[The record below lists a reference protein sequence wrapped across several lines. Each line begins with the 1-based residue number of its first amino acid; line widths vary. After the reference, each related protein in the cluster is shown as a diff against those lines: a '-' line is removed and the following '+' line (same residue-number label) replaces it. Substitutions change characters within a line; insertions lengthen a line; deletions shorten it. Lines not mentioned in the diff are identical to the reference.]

1 MKKIIS
7 VVLAVALFATSCFLG
22 QTEALTAMAK
32 EGTDVSD
39 NGTDSAFQDNS
50 ATGDLGGF
58 VNVSVDPAGKTANI
72 TWYGEVEQIRVSFY
86 EDADEKELE
95 DLQLLYEKVEAV
107 VPTTELAVETIIH
120 LEEAM
125 PEYFVLK
132 VSLEDSL
139 GQSVTEPY
147 ISNAYTQMIREVSEK
162 TADDYRGEGDRLVE
176 LTETSGAAEGSYLV
190 LADDVLRIEEGARPA
205 DGIENTGGL
214 MIDMM
219 PANDGTLYCN
229 LGNVGSEMAGQ
240 LEQIDQDSPVFII
253 DETVEGDE
261 VHTAYYM
268 FTAES
273 ASVDENG
280 GSAVL
285 KGTVDEGVYENGLTD
300 TQTLST
306 FLSAANI
313 TTVTK
318 SYDLQKTFPISVW
331 GSLDL
336 DLHGKLSLSFVVNS
350 SWTKTTASVTVINEM
365 HCPDTEVDL
374 DLPTVTYD
382 ITLISIPLVVTGLIN
397 FEFDLNFRISGTV
410 GGGVRFDFDMTT
422 GIEIGVSVGW
432 TDCNLYV
439 NNKSSGPTTKFQGF
453 TLQGSVFLGPTAGF
467 SLNLMKLISLSADL
481 ETGYEIS
488 GKLTSGH
495 YFSGEKRYHACKD
508 FQCVDGDVGYKS
520 LGYSVSLNA
529 AIFSRGISGDLGPT
543 VQITPFYYSGTYND
557 SAATNCPHYGYR
569 LYVHVK
575 DKNMNPVVGAE
586 VSYDVDE
593 SEDKRD
599 PQFESVRSGKTDAN
613 GTATIY
619 LPEGKHVVSVSAKD
633 DTGHIYKVKADFEEK
648 GYNPETDE
656 LYTPD
661 LNITLDTTRYKIS
674 FIDLN
679 QEGKATDMP
688 DAIYTYPDQTTTN
701 IPDQKPKKDGLIF
714 LGWSKNQSALT
725 VDYKPGDNITAAE
738 DEQLYAV
745 WAYETYTVQFDSN
758 KPGNASTEMAGTMDK
773 MSPPYKDPFNL
784 AENMYTLPG
793 WSFTG
798 WNTKPDGTGNSYT
811 DQSLI
816 QEPLENGQKKTVTL
830 YAQWQPKKYTV
841 TFTDENQE
849 SYTQEMTFDQAAKLD
864 ACKFTKANSIFT
876 HWDAFAF
883 GSSYSNEETV
893 VNLCTLDDDGTPT
906 GKELRANWIEN
917 NSTTIIIRNDGEMVN
932 TNTPETDIILKK
944 SQGSE
949 EYEGVFEKVND
960 GIYKIDSSSGT
971 IVPNGIYEVIFTGS
985 LAGYDAS
992 DRTIEVS
999 PTPGAYNFD
1008 FYTVE
1013 ILADAPHATSWI
1025 ESSEEKKRKKEKVL
1039 VGTQLQIGTEV
1050 DEGYSFESYTATG
1063 STPGFENDDATK
1075 AKQTIIVTGQVL
1087 ITGHPVA
1094 NRYQVIFNPN
1104 FEGGGEPVLQDMVY
1118 DEPQNLFANSFVRYG
1133 YNFARWTETAE
1144 WVGKEYED
1152 GEEVE
1157 NLTAQNN
1164 GKFSLNAQWNP
1175 VRTYINFHENGGNGS
1190 MLSQE
1195 TFYETITTLSLC
1207 KFTREHWL
1215 FTGWNTKTDG
1225 TGISYPDKS
1234 KFVSYN
1240 GVEDST
1246 LDLYA
1251 QWRLVDYTID
1261 YDLAG
1266 GTLTEPNPSTYTFE
1280 TEDFTLQNPVREGY
1294 IFLGWTGSNGN
1305 EPEKKVTIQK
1315 GSSGDRTYRANWKPE
1330 MKTIT
1335 FDPAGGTWSDGKT
1348 GSISINAEYDSE
1360 ITLPDMPV
1368 REHYTFA
1375 WWQNSNEREY
1385 NPGHI
1390 YKVTKDEMFQ
1400 AAWNPVRYGIS
1411 YDLAGGR
1418 VEGTNPIAYTAE
1430 TEDFTLINP
1439 VREGYIFLGW
1449 TGSNGEKPETEVTI
1463 KKGSGGNRSYTAN
1476 WKLQESGGNNE
1487 TSGSTGVST
1496 GDLAQPLL
1504 WIALL
1509 LGALLLIRRRVR
1521 R

>member
-39 NGTDSAFQDNS
+39 NGTDSASQDNS

-125 PEYFVLK
+125 PKYFVLK
-132 VSLEDSL
+132 VSLEDSS

-214 MIDMM
+214 IIDMM

-313 TTVTK
+313 ETVTK
-318 SYDLQKTFPISVW
+318 SYDLQKTFPISAW

-410 GGGVRFDFDMTT
+410 TGGVRFDFDMTT
-422 GIEIGVSVGW
+422 GIEIGASVGW
-432 TDCNLYV
+432 TGCNLYV

-508 FQCVDGDVGYKS
+508 FQCVDGDVSYKS

-529 AIFSRGISGDLGPT
+529 AVFSRGISGDLGPT

-633 DTGHIYKVKADFEEK
+633 DTGHTYEVKVDFEEK

-701 IPDQKPKKDGLIF
+701 IPGQTPKKDGLIF

-745 WAYETYTVQFDSN
+745 WAYETYTVRFDSN
-758 KPGNASTEMAGTMDK
+758 KPGNASNKITGTMADLGAEYRK
-773 MSPPYKDPFNL
+773 MFTL
-784 AENMYTLPG
+784 TENAYHLDG

-798 WNTKPDGTGNSYT
+798 WNTEPDGSGIGYS
-811 DQSLI
+811 DKEFI
-816 QEPLENGQKKTVTL
+816 QEPLESGQKKTVTL

-917 NSTTIIIRNDGEMVN
+917 NSTTIIIRNDGKMVD
-932 TNTPETDIILKK
+932 TTDPGKDIILKDRNGTTK
-944 SQGSE
+944 FQGIFTRVE
-949 EYEGVFEKVND
+949 N

-971 IVPNGIYEVIFTGS
+971 TVPNGIYEVIFTGS

-999 PTPGAYNFD
+999 STPGAYNFD

-1013 ILADAPHATSWI
+1013 ISADAPHATSWI
-1025 ESSEEKKRKKEKVL
+1025 GEKGTTKKEKVL

-1050 DEGYSFESYTATG
+1050 DEDYSFESYTATG
-1063 STPGFENDDATK
+1063 SAPGFEENDATRPN
-1075 AKQTIIVTGQVL
+1075 QTITITGQVL

-1104 FEGGGEPVLQDMVY
+1104 FDGGGELVIQDMVY

-1144 WVGKEYED
+1144 WGGKEYED
-1152 GEEVE
+1152 GEEVG
-1157 NLTAQNN
+1157 NLTAENN
-1164 GKFSLNAQWNP
+1164 GKVFLNAQWNP
-1175 VRTYINFHENGGNGS
+1175 VNTYINFHENGGNGS

-1195 TFYETITTLSLC
+1195 TSYETITTLSPC

-1215 FTGWNTKTDG
+1215 FTGWNTKKDG

-1234 KFVSYN
+1234 EFVSYN
-1240 GVEDST
+1240 GEEGSELV
-1246 LDLYA
+1246 LYA

-1266 GTLTEPNPSTYTFE
+1266 GTLTEPNPSTYTYE

-1348 GSISINAEYDSE
+1348 GSISIDAEYDSE

-1390 YKVTKDEMFQ
+1390 YKVTKDETFQ
-1400 AAWNPVRYGIS
+1400 AIWNPVRYGIS

>member
-39 NGTDSAFQDNS
+39 NGTDSASQDNS

-132 VSLEDSL
+132 VSLEDSS

-313 TTVTK
+313 ETVTK

-336 DLHGKLSLSFVVNS
+336 DLHGKLRLSFVVNS
-350 SWTKTTASVTVINEM
+350 SWTKTTANVTVINEM

-410 GGGVRFDFDMTT
+410 SGGVRFDFDMTT
-422 GIEIGVSVGW
+422 GIEIGASVGW
-432 TDCNLYV
+432 TGCNLYV

-467 SLNLMKLISLSADL
+467 SVNLMKLISLSADL

-508 FQCVDGDVGYKS
+508 FQCVDGDVSYKS

-701 IPDQKPKKDGLIF
+701 IPDQTPKKDGLIF

-745 WAYETYTVQFDSN
+745 WAYETYTVRFDSN
-758 KPGNASTEMAGTMDK
+758 KPGNASNKITGTMADLGAEYRK
-773 MSPPYKDPFNL
+773 MFTL
-784 AENMYTLPG
+784 TENAYHLDG

-816 QEPLENGQKKTVTL
+816 QDPLENGQKKTVTL

-864 ACKFTKANSIFT
+864 ACMFTKANSIFT
-876 HWDAFAF
+876 HWDALAL

-893 VNLCTLDDDGTPT
+893 VNLCTLDDDGTPI

-917 NSTTIIIRNDGEMVN
+917 NSTTIIIRNDGEMVDTADPGN
-932 TNTPETDIILKK
+932 DIILKTYPV
-944 SQGSE
+944 SE
-949 EYEGVFEKVND
+949 TSVEYKNIFEKKD
-960 GIYKIDSSSGT
+960 SGIYQLQQNAEISKGVYVVEFSG
-971 IVPNGIYEVIFTGS
+971 NLE
-985 LAGYDAS
+985 GYDAS

-1008 FYTVE
+1008 FYTVK
-1013 ILADAPHATSWI
+1013 ISADAPHATSWI
-1025 ESSEEKKRKKEKVL
+1025 GEKERREKEKVL
-1039 VGTQLQIGTEV
+1039 VGTRLQIGTEV

-1063 STPGFENDDATK
+1063 STPGFENDDATNPN
-1075 AKQTIIVTGQVL
+1075 QTITVTGQVL

-1104 FEGGGEPVLQDMVY
+1104 FDGGGELVIQDMVY

-1133 YNFARWTETAE
+1133 YEFAGWTETAE
-1144 WVGKEYED
+1144 WVGKEYKD
-1152 GEEVE
+1152 GEEVG
-1157 NLTAQNN
+1157 NLTAENN

-1175 VRTYINFHENGGNGS
+1175 VKTYINFHANGGTGTMS
-1190 MLSQE
+1190 DQK
-1195 TFYETITTLSLC
+1195 TFYESGTTLSPC

-1215 FTGWNTKTDG
+1215 FTGWNTKKDG

-1246 LDLYA
+1246 LVLYA

-1261 YDLAG
+1261 YDLAE
-1266 GTLTEPNPSTYTFE
+1266 GTLTEPNPSTYTYE

-1305 EPEKKVTIQK
+1305 EPEKEVTIQK

-1360 ITLPDMPV
+1360 ITLPDMPA

-1449 TGSNGEKPETEVTI
+1449 TGSNGEKPEIEVTI

>member
-39 NGTDSAFQDNS
+39 NGTDSASQDNS

-132 VSLEDSL
+132 VSLEDSS
-139 GQSVTEPY
+139 GKSVTEPY

-190 LADDVLRIEEGARPA
+190 LADDVLRIEEGARSA

-410 GGGVRFDFDMTT
+410 TGGVRFDFDMTT
-422 GIEIGVSVGW
+422 GIEIGASVGW
-432 TDCNLYV
+432 TGCNLYV

-508 FQCVDGDVGYKS
+508 FQCVDGDVSYKS

-529 AIFSRGISGDLGPT
+529 AVFSRGISGDLGPT

-688 DAIYTYPDQTTTN
+688 DVIYTYPDQTTTN
-701 IPDQKPKKDGLIF
+701 IPDQTPKKDGLIF

-745 WAYETYTVQFDSN
+745 WAYETYTVRFDSN
-758 KPGNASTEMAGTMDK
+758 KPGNASNKITGTMADLGAEYRK
-773 MSPPYKDPFNL
+773 MFTL
-784 AENMYTLPG
+784 TENAYHLDG

-798 WNTKPDGTGNSYT
+798 WNTEPDGSGIGYS
-811 DQSLI
+811 DKEFI
-816 QEPLENGQKKTVTL
+816 QEPLESGQKKTITL

-876 HWDAFAF
+876 HWDTSAF

-893 VNLCTLDDDGTPT
+893 VNLCTLDGDGTPI

-917 NSTTIIIRNDGEMVN
+917 NSTTIIIRNNGEMVDTADPGN
-932 TNTPETDIILKK
+932 NIILKDLN
-944 SQGSE
+944 GTTE
-949 EYEGVFEKVND
+949 FLGIFTKVEN
-960 GIYKIDSSSGT
+960 GIYKINSISGT
-971 IVPNGIYEVIFTGS
+971 TVPEGTYKVIFTGD
-985 LAGYDAS
+985 LEGYDAS

-1013 ILADAPHATSWI
+1013 ISADAPHATSWI
-1025 ESSEEKKRKKEKVL
+1025 GKEGTREKEKVL
-1039 VGTQLQIGTEV
+1039 VGTQLQIGTKV
-1050 DEGYSFESYTATG
+1050 DKGYSFESYTATG

-1104 FEGGGEPVLQDMVY
+1104 FPGGGEPVIQDMVY

-1133 YNFARWTETAE
+1133 YNFAGWTETAE
-1144 WVGKEYED
+1144 WVGQEYED
-1152 GEEVE
+1152 GERVG
-1157 NLTAQNN
+1157 NLTAENN
-1164 GKFSLNAQWNP
+1164 GEFSLNAQWNP
-1175 VRTYINFHENGGNGS
+1175 VKTYINFHENGGNGS

-1195 TFYETITTLSLC
+1195 TSYETITTLSSC

-1215 FTGWNTKTDG
+1215 FTGWNTKPDG
-1225 TGISYPDKS
+1225 TGISYPDES
-1234 KFVSYN
+1234 EFVSYN
-1240 GVEDST
+1240 GEEGSE

-1261 YDLAG
+1261 YDLTG
-1266 GTLTEPNPSTYTFE
+1266 GTLTEPNPSTYTYE

-1305 EPEKKVTIQK
+1305 EPEKEVTIQK
-1315 GSSGDRTYRANWKPE
+1315 GSSGDRTYRANWQPE

-1360 ITLPDMPV
+1360 IPLPDMPV
-1368 REHYTFA
+1368 REHYIFA

-1390 YKVTKDEMFQ
+1390 YKVTKDETFQ

>member
-39 NGTDSAFQDNS
+39 NGTDSASQDNS

-132 VSLEDSL
+132 VSLEDSS

-410 GGGVRFDFDMTT
+410 TGGVRFDFDMTT
-422 GIEIGVSVGW
+422 GIEIGASVGW
-432 TDCNLYV
+432 TGCNLYV

-508 FQCVDGDVGYKS
+508 FQCVDGDVSYKS

-529 AIFSRGISGDLGPT
+529 AVFSRGISGDLGPT

-633 DTGHIYKVKADFEEK
+633 DTGHTYEVKVDFEEK

-701 IPDQKPKKDGLIF
+701 IPGQTPKKDGLIF

-725 VDYKPGDNITAAE
+725 VDYKPGDKITAAE
-738 DEQLYAV
+738 DEQLYAI

-758 KPGNASTEMAGTMDK
+758 KPGNASNKITGTMADLGAEYRK
-773 MSPPYKDPFNL
+773 MFTL
-784 AENMYTLPG
+784 TENAYHLDG

-798 WNTKPDGTGNSYT
+798 WNTEPDGSGIGYS
-811 DQSLI
+811 DKEFI
-816 QEPLENGQKKTVTL
+816 QEPLESGQKKTITL

-876 HWDAFAF
+876 HWDTSAF

-893 VNLCTLDDDGTPT
+893 VNLCTLDDNGTPI
-906 GKELRANWIEN
+906 GKVLVANWIEN
-917 NSTTIIIRNDGEMVN
+917 NSTTIIIRNNGEMVD
-932 TNTPETDIILKK
+932 TTDPGKDIILKDLN
-944 SQGSE
+944 GTTE
-949 EYEGVFEKVND
+949 FLGIFTKVE
-960 GIYKIDSSSGT
+960 
-971 IVPNGIYEVIFTGS
+971 NGIYTINSISGTTVPEGTYKVIFTGD
-985 LAGYDAS
+985 LEGYDAS

-999 PTPGAYNFD
+999 STPGAYNFD

-1013 ILADAPHATSWI
+1013 ISADAPHATSWI
-1025 ESSEEKKRKKEKVL
+1025 GEKETTIKEKVL

-1050 DEGYSFESYTATG
+1050 EKGYSFESYTATG

-1094 NRYQVIFNPN
+1094 NRYQVIFKPN
-1104 FEGGGEPVLQDMVY
+1104 FDGGGEPVIQDMVY

-1133 YNFARWTETAE
+1133 YEFAGWTTTQE
-1144 WVGKEYED
+1144 WKEQVEYEN
-1152 GEEVE
+1152 GERVE
-1157 NLTAQNN
+1157 SLTSVNN
-1164 GKFSLNAQWNP
+1164 GVVQLYAQWTP
-1175 VRTYINFHENGGNGS
+1175 VPIWIKFHANGGTGT
-1190 MLSQE
+1190 MLDQE
-1195 TFYETITTLSLC
+1195 TFYESGALLSPC
-1207 KFTREHWL
+1207 EFTREHWL
-1215 FTGWNTKTDG
+1215 FTGWNTKKDG

-1240 GVEDST
+1240 GVEDSK
-1246 LDLYA
+1246 LVLYA

-1261 YDLAG
+1261 YDLTG
-1266 GTLTEPNPSTYTFE
+1266 GTLTEPNPSTYTYE

-1315 GSSGDRTYRANWKPE
+1315 GSSGDRTYRA
-1330 MKTIT
+1330 
-1335 FDPAGGTWSDGKT
+1335 
-1348 GSISINAEYDSE
+1348 
-1360 ITLPDMPV
+1360 
-1368 REHYTFA
+1368 
-1375 WWQNSNEREY
+1375 
-1385 NPGHI
+1385 
-1390 YKVTKDEMFQ
+1390 
-1400 AAWNPVRYGIS
+1400 
-1411 YDLAGGR
+1411 
-1418 VEGTNPIAYTAE
+1418 
-1430 TEDFTLINP
+1430 
-1439 VREGYIFLGW
+1439 
-1449 TGSNGEKPETEVTI
+1449 
-1463 KKGSGGNRSYTAN
+1463 
-1476 WKLQESGGNNE
+1476 KLE
-1487 TSGSTGVST
+1487 T
-1496 GDLAQPLL
+1496 GDEDDY
-1504 WIALL
+1504 I
-1509 LGALLLIRRRVR
+1509 
-1521 R
+1521 

>member
-39 NGTDSAFQDNS
+39 NGTDSASQDNS

-410 GGGVRFDFDMTT
+410 TGGVRFDFDMTT
-422 GIEIGVSVGW
+422 GIEIGASVGW
-432 TDCNLYV
+432 TGCNLYV

-508 FQCVDGDVGYKS
+508 FQCVDGDVSYKS

-529 AIFSRGISGDLGPT
+529 AVFSRGISGDLGPT

-633 DTGHIYKVKADFEEK
+633 DTGHTYEVKVDFEEK

-688 DAIYTYPDQTTTN
+688 DVIYTYPDQTTTN
-701 IPDQKPKKDGLIF
+701 IPDQTPKKDGLIF

-745 WAYETYTVQFDSN
+745 WAYETYTVRFDSN
-758 KPGNASTEMAGTMDK
+758 KPGNASNKITGTMADLGAEYRK
-773 MSPPYKDPFNL
+773 MFTL
-784 AENMYTLPG
+784 TENAYHLDG

-798 WNTKPDGTGNSYT
+798 WNTEPDGSGIGYS
-811 DQSLI
+811 DKEFI
-816 QEPLENGQKKTVTL
+816 QEPLESGQKKTITL
-830 YAQWQPKKYTV
+830 YAQWEPKKYTV
-841 TFTDENQE
+841 TFTDENQQK
-849 SYTQEMTFDQAAKLD
+849 YTQEMTFDQAAKLE
-864 ACKFTKANSIFT
+864 ACRFAKENSIFT
-876 HWDAFAF
+876 HWDTLAL
-883 GSSYSNEETV
+883 GSNYSNEEMV
-893 VNLCTLDDDGTPT
+893 VNLCTLDGDGTPI

-917 NSTTIIIRNDGEMVN
+917 NSTTIIIKNDGKMVN
-932 TNTPETDIILKK
+932 TNTPGTDIILKK
-944 SQGSE
+944 FQGSE
-949 EYEGVFEKVND
+949 EYNGVFEKVKD
-960 GIYKIDSSSGT
+960 GIYKINSSSGT
-971 IVPNGIYEVIFTGS
+971 TVPEDTYEVIFTGG

-1013 ILADAPHATSWI
+1013 ISADAPHATSWI
-1025 ESSEEKKRKKEKVL
+1025 GEKETTKKEKVL

-1050 DEGYSFESYTATG
+1050 EKGYSFESYTAVG
-1063 STPGFENDDATK
+1063 STPGFDEDDATNPN
-1075 AKQTIIVTGQVL
+1075 QTITVTGQVL

-1104 FEGGGEPVLQDMVY
+1104 FPGGGEPVIQDMVY

-1133 YNFARWTETAE
+1133 YNFAGWTETAE
-1144 WVGKEYED
+1144 WVGQEYED
-1152 GEEVE
+1152 GERVG
-1157 NLTAQNN
+1157 NLTAENN
-1164 GKFSLNAQWNP
+1164 GEFSLNAQWNP
-1175 VRTYINFHENGGNGS
+1175 VKTYINFHENGGNGS
-1190 MLSQE
+1190 MLSQK
-1195 TFYETITTLSLC
+1195 TFYETITTLSSC
-1207 KFTREHWL
+1207 EFTREHWL
-1215 FTGWNTKTDG
+1215 FTGWNTKEDG

-1234 KFVSYN
+1234 EFVSYN
-1240 GVEDST
+1240 GEEGSE

-1390 YKVTKDEMFQ
+1390 YKVTKDETFQ

>member
-39 NGTDSAFQDNS
+39 NGTDSASQDNS
-50 ATGDLGGF
+50 ATGALGGF

-132 VSLEDSL
+132 VSLEDSS

-313 TTVTK
+313 ETVTK

-336 DLHGKLSLSFVVNS
+336 DLHGKLRLSFVVNS
-350 SWTKTTASVTVINEM
+350 SWTKTTANVTVINEM

-410 GGGVRFDFDMTT
+410 SGGVRFDFDMTT
-422 GIEIGVSVGW
+422 GIEIGASVGW
-432 TDCNLYV
+432 TGCNLYV

-508 FQCVDGDVGYKS
+508 FQCVDGDVSYKS

-701 IPDQKPKKDGLIF
+701 IPDQTPKKDGLIF

-745 WAYETYTVQFDSN
+745 WAYETYTVRFDSN
-758 KPGNASTEMAGTMDK
+758 KPGNASNKITGTMADLGAEYRK
-773 MSPPYKDPFNL
+773 MFTL
-784 AENMYTLPG
+784 TENAYHLDG

-816 QEPLENGQKKTVTL
+816 QDPLENGQKKTVTL

-864 ACKFTKANSIFT
+864 ACMFTKANSIFT
-876 HWDAFAF
+876 HWDALAL

-893 VNLCTLDDDGTPT
+893 VNLCTLDDDGTPI

-917 NSTTIIIRNDGEMVN
+917 NSTTIIIRNDGKMVD
-932 TNTPETDIILKK
+932 TTDPGKDIILKDRNGTTK
-944 SQGSE
+944 FQGIFTRVE
-949 EYEGVFEKVND
+949 N

-971 IVPNGIYEVIFTGS
+971 TVPNGIYEVIFTGG

-992 DRTIEVS
+992 DRKIEVS
-999 PTPGAYNFD
+999 STPGAYNFD

-1013 ILADAPHATSWI
+1013 ISADAPHATSWI
-1025 ESSEEKKRKKEKVL
+1025 GEKETTIKEKVL

-1050 DEGYSFESYTATG
+1050 EKGYSFESYTAVG
-1063 STPGFENDDATK
+1063 STPGFDEDDATNPN
-1075 AKQTIIVTGQVL
+1075 QTITVTGQVL

-1104 FEGGGEPVLQDMVY
+1104 FPGGGEPVIQDMVY

-1133 YNFARWTETAE
+1133 YNFAGWTETAE
-1144 WVGKEYED
+1144 WVGQEYKD
-1152 GEEVE
+1152 GEQVG
-1157 NLTAQNN
+1157 NLTAENN

-1175 VRTYINFHENGGNGS
+1175 VKTYINFHENGGNGS

-1195 TFYETITTLSLC
+1195 TFYETITTLSPC
-1207 KFTREHWL
+1207 EFTREHWL
-1215 FTGWNTKTDG
+1215 FTGWNTKEDG
-1225 TGISYPDKS
+1225 TGISYPDES
-1234 KFVSYN
+1234 EFVSYN
-1240 GVEDST
+1240 GEEGSE

>member
-39 NGTDSAFQDNS
+39 NGTDSASQDNS
-50 ATGDLGGF
+50 ATGALGGF

-132 VSLEDSL
+132 VSLEDSS

-219 PANDGTLYCN
+219 PANDGTLSCN

-410 GGGVRFDFDMTT
+410 SGGVRFDFDMTT

-508 FQCVDGDVGYKS
+508 FQCVDGDVSYKS

-688 DAIYTYPDQTTTN
+688 DVIYTYPDQTTTN
-701 IPDQKPKKDGLIF
+701 IPDQTPKKDGLIF

-745 WAYETYTVQFDSN
+745 WAYETYTVRFDSN
-758 KPGNASTEMAGTMDK
+758 KPGNASNKITGTMADLGAEYRK
-773 MSPPYKDPFNL
+773 MFTL
-784 AENMYTLPG
+784 TENAYHLDG

-798 WNTKPDGTGNSYT
+798 WNTEPDGSGIGYS
-811 DQSLI
+811 DKEFI
-816 QEPLENGQKKTVTL
+816 QEPLESGQKKTITL

-841 TFTDENQE
+841 TFTDENQQK
-849 SYTQEMTFDQAAKLD
+849 YTQEMTFDQAAKLE

-876 HWDAFAF
+876 HWDTSAF

-893 VNLCTLDDDGTPT
+893 VNLCTLEDNGTPI
-906 GKELRANWIEN
+906 GKVLVANWIEN
-917 NSTTIIIRNDGEMVN
+917 NSTTIIIRNNGEMVD
-932 TNTPETDIILKK
+932 TADPGKDIILKDRNGTTK
-944 SQGSE
+944 FQGIFTRVE
-949 EYEGVFEKVND
+949 N

-971 IVPNGIYEVIFTGS
+971 TVPEGTYEVIFTGS

-992 DRTIEVS
+992 DRKIEVS
-999 PTPGAYNFD
+999 STPGAYNFD

-1013 ILADAPHATSWI
+1013 ISADDHATSWI
-1025 ESSEEKKRKKEKVL
+1025 GEESTTKKEKVM

-1050 DEGYSFESYTATG
+1050 EKGYSFESYTATG
-1063 STPGFENDDATK
+1063 STPGFEKDDATNPN
-1075 AKQTIIVTGQVL
+1075 QIITVTGQVL

-1104 FEGGGEPVLQDMVY
+1104 FDGGGEPVIQDMVY

-1133 YNFARWTETAE
+1133 YEFAGWTTTQE
-1144 WVGKEYED
+1144 WKEQVEYENGERVESLTSD
-1152 GEEVE
+1152 GVVQ
-1157 NLTAQNN
+1157 LY
-1164 GKFSLNAQWNP
+1164 AQWTP
-1175 VRTYINFHENGGNGS
+1175 VPIWIKFHANGGTGT
-1190 MLSQE
+1190 MLDQE
-1195 TFYETITTLSLC
+1195 TFYESGALLSPC

-1234 KFVSYN
+1234 EFVSYN
-1240 GVEDST
+1240 GEEGSK

-1348 GSISINAEYDSE
+1348 GSISIDAEYDSE

-1368 REHYTFA
+1368 REHYIFA

-1390 YKVTKDEMFQ
+1390 YKVTKDETFQ

-1476 WKLQESGGNNE
+1476 WKLQESSGNNE

>member
-39 NGTDSAFQDNS
+39 NGTDSASQDNS

-86 EDADEKELE
+86 EDADEKDLE
-95 DLQLLYEKVEAV
+95 DLELRYEKVEEV
-107 VPTTELAVETIIH
+107 SPSEESVTTTIIQFD
-120 LEEAM
+120 ASM
-125 PEYFVLK
+125 PEYFVLE
-132 VSLEDSL
+132 VSLEDGS
-139 GQSVTEPY
+139 GQPVTDPY
-147 ISNAYTQMIREVSEK
+147 MSNAYTQMIREVSGK
-162 TADDYRGEGDRLVE
+162 TADDYRDKGDRLVE
-176 LTETSGAAEGSYLV
+176 LAESSGADEGSYLV
-190 LADDVLRIEEGARPA
+190 LADDVLRIEEGAA
-205 DGIENTGGL
+205 ENAKSDGGL
-214 MIDMM
+214 QIEMT

-313 TTVTK
+313 ETVTK

-382 ITLISIPLVVTGLIN
+382 ITLISIPLVVTGLVN

-410 GGGVRFDFDMTT
+410 SGGVRFDFDMTT
-422 GIEIGVSVGW
+422 GIEIGASVGW
-432 TDCNLYV
+432 TGCNLYV

-508 FQCVDGDVGYKS
+508 FQCVDGDVSYKS

-619 LPEGKHVVSVSAKD
+619 LPEGKHMVSVSAKD
-633 DTGHIYKVKADFEEK
+633 DTGHTYEVKVDFEEK

-679 QEGKATDMP
+679 QEGKATGMP

-701 IPDQKPKKDGLIF
+701 IPDQTPKKDGLIF
-714 LGWSKNQSALT
+714 LGWSKDQSALT
-725 VDYKPGDNITAAE
+725 EDYKPGDNITAAE

-773 MSPPYKDPFNL
+773 MSPTYKDPFHL

-798 WNTKPDGTGNSYT
+798 WNTKPDGTGNPYT
-811 DQSLI
+811 DQALI
-816 QEPLENGQKKTVTL
+816 QEPLENGQKKTITL

-876 HWDAFAF
+876 HWDTSAF

-893 VNLCTLDDDGTPT
+893 VNLCTLEDNGTPI
-906 GKELRANWIEN
+906 GKVLVANWIEN
-917 NSTTIIIRNDGEMVN
+917 NSTTIIIRNDGKMVDTADPGN
-932 TNTPETDIILKK
+932 DIILKTYPV
-944 SQGSE
+944 SE
-949 EYEGVFEKVND
+949 TSVEYKNIFEKKD
-960 GIYKIDSSSGT
+960 SGIYQLQQNAEISKGVYVVEFSG
-971 IVPNGIYEVIFTGS
+971 G

-999 PTPGAYNFD
+999 STPGAYNFD

-1013 ILADAPHATSWI
+1013 ISADAPHATSWI
-1025 ESSEEKKRKKEKVL
+1025 GEKETTKKEKVL

-1050 DEGYSFESYTATG
+1050 EKGYSFESYTAVG
-1063 STPGFENDDATK
+1063 STPGFENDDATNPN
-1075 AKQTIIVTGQVL
+1075 QTITVTGQVL

-1094 NRYQVIFNPN
+1094 NRYQVKFNPN
-1104 FEGGGEPVLQDMVY
+1104 FEGGGELVIQDMVY

-1133 YNFARWTETAE
+1133 YEFAGWTTTQE
-1144 WVGKEYED
+1144 WKEQVEYEN
-1152 GEEVE
+1152 GERVE
-1157 NLTAQNN
+1157 SLTSANN
-1164 GKFSLNAQWNP
+1164 GVVRLYAQWTP
-1175 VRTYINFHENGGNGS
+1175 VPIWIKFHANGGTGT
-1190 MLSQE
+1190 MLDQE
-1195 TFYETITTLSLC
+1195 TFYESGALLSPC
-1207 KFTREHWL
+1207 EFTREHWL
-1215 FTGWNTKTDG
+1215 FTGWNTERDG

-1240 GVEDST
+1240 GMEDST
-1246 LDLYA
+1246 LHLYA

-1266 GTLTEPNPSTYTFE
+1266 GTLTEPNPSTYTYE

-1305 EPEKKVTIQK
+1305 KPEKEVTIQK

-1330 MKTIT
+1330 IKTIT

>member
-39 NGTDSAFQDNS
+39 NGTDSASQDNS

-132 VSLEDSL
+132 VSLEDSS

-410 GGGVRFDFDMTT
+410 TGGVRFDFDMTT
-422 GIEIGVSVGW
+422 GIEIGASVGW
-432 TDCNLYV
+432 TGCNLYV

-508 FQCVDGDVGYKS
+508 FQCVDGDVSYKS

-529 AIFSRGISGDLGPT
+529 AVFSRGISGDLGPT

-633 DTGHIYKVKADFEEK
+633 DTGHTYEVKVDFEEK

-701 IPDQKPKKDGLIF
+701 IPGQTPKKDGLIF

-725 VDYKPGDNITAAE
+725 VDYKPGDKITAAE

-758 KPGNASTEMAGTMDK
+758 KPGNASNKITGTMADLGAEYRK
-773 MSPPYKDPFNL
+773 MFTL
-784 AENMYTLPG
+784 TENAYHLDG

-798 WNTKPDGTGNSYT
+798 WNTEPDGSGIGYS
-811 DQSLI
+811 DKEFI
-816 QEPLENGQKKTVTL
+816 QEPLESGQKKTVTL

-876 HWDAFAF
+876 HWDTSAF

-893 VNLCTLDDDGTPT
+893 VNLCTLDDNGTPI
-906 GKELRANWIEN
+906 GKVLVANWIEN
-917 NSTTIIIRNDGEMVN
+917 NSTTIIIRNNGEMVD
-932 TNTPETDIILKK
+932 TTDPGKDIILKDLN
-944 SQGSE
+944 GTTE
-949 EYEGVFEKVND
+949 FLGIFTKVE
-960 GIYKIDSSSGT
+960 
-971 IVPNGIYEVIFTGS
+971 NGIYTINSISGTTVPEGTYKVIFTGD
-985 LAGYDAS
+985 LEGYDAS

-999 PTPGAYNFD
+999 STPGAYNFD

-1013 ILADAPHATSWI
+1013 ISADAPHATSWI
-1025 ESSEEKKRKKEKVL
+1025 GEKETTIKEKVL

-1050 DEGYSFESYTATG
+1050 EKGYSFESYTATG

-1094 NRYQVIFNPN
+1094 NRYQVIFKPN
-1104 FEGGGEPVLQDMVY
+1104 FDGGGEPVIQDMVY

-1133 YNFARWTETAE
+1133 YEFAGWTTTQE
-1144 WVGKEYED
+1144 WKEQVEYEN
-1152 GEEVE
+1152 GERVE
-1157 NLTAQNN
+1157 SLTSVNN
-1164 GKFSLNAQWNP
+1164 GVVQLYAQWTP
-1175 VRTYINFHENGGNGS
+1175 VPIWIKFHANGGTGT
-1190 MLSQE
+1190 MLDQE
-1195 TFYETITTLSLC
+1195 TFYESGALLSPC
-1207 KFTREHWL
+1207 EFTREHWL
-1215 FTGWNTKTDG
+1215 FTGWNTKKDG

-1240 GVEDST
+1240 GVEDSK
-1246 LDLYA
+1246 LVLYA

-1261 YDLAG
+1261 YDLTG
-1266 GTLTEPNPSTYTFE
+1266 GTLTEPNPSTYTYE

-1348 GSISINAEYDSE
+1348 GSISIDAEYDSE
-1360 ITLPDMPV
+1360 IPLPDMPV

-1390 YKVTKDEMFQ
+1390 YKVTKDETFQ
-1400 AAWNPVRYGIS
+1400 AIWNPVRYGIS

>member
-39 NGTDSAFQDNS
+39 NGTDSASQDNS
-50 ATGDLGGF
+50 ATGALGGF

-132 VSLEDSL
+132 VSLEDSS

-313 TTVTK
+313 ETVTK

-336 DLHGKLSLSFVVNS
+336 DLHGKLRLSFVVNS
-350 SWTKTTASVTVINEM
+350 SWTKTTANVTVINEM

-410 GGGVRFDFDMTT
+410 SGGVRFDFDMTT
-422 GIEIGVSVGW
+422 GIEIGASVGW
-432 TDCNLYV
+432 TGCNLYV

-467 SLNLMKLISLSADL
+467 SVNLMKLISLSADL

-508 FQCVDGDVGYKS
+508 FQCVDGDVSYKS

-701 IPDQKPKKDGLIF
+701 IPDQTPKKDGLIF

-745 WAYETYTVQFDSN
+745 WAYETYTVRFDSN
-758 KPGNASTEMAGTMDK
+758 KPGNASNKITGTMADLGAEYRK
-773 MSPPYKDPFNL
+773 MFTL
-784 AENMYTLPG
+784 TENAYHLDG

-816 QEPLENGQKKTVTL
+816 QDPLENGQKKTVTL

-864 ACKFTKANSIFT
+864 ACMFTKANSIFT
-876 HWDAFAF
+876 HWDALAL

-893 VNLCTLDDDGTPT
+893 VNLCTLDDDGTPI

-917 NSTTIIIRNDGEMVN
+917 NSTTIIIRNDGKMVD
-932 TNTPETDIILKK
+932 TTDPGKDIILKDRNGTTK
-944 SQGSE
+944 FQGIFTRVE
-949 EYEGVFEKVND
+949 N

-971 IVPNGIYEVIFTGS
+971 TVPNGIYEVIFTGG

-992 DRTIEVS
+992 DRKIEVS
-999 PTPGAYNFD
+999 STPGAYNFD

-1013 ILADAPHATSWI
+1013 ISADAPHATSWI
-1025 ESSEEKKRKKEKVL
+1025 GEKETTIKEKVL

-1050 DEGYSFESYTATG
+1050 EKGYSFESYTAVG
-1063 STPGFENDDATK
+1063 STPGFDEDDATNPN
-1075 AKQTIIVTGQVL
+1075 QTITVTGQVL

-1104 FEGGGEPVLQDMVY
+1104 FPGGGEPVIQDMVY

-1133 YNFARWTETAE
+1133 YNFAGWTETAE
-1144 WVGKEYED
+1144 WVGQEYKD
-1152 GEEVE
+1152 GEQVG
-1157 NLTAQNN
+1157 NLTAENN

-1175 VRTYINFHENGGNGS
+1175 VKTYINFHENGGNGS

-1195 TFYETITTLSLC
+1195 TFYETITTLSPC
-1207 KFTREHWL
+1207 EFTREHWL
-1215 FTGWNTKTDG
+1215 FTGWNTKEDG
-1225 TGISYPDKS
+1225 TGISYPDES
-1234 KFVSYN
+1234 EFVSYN
-1240 GVEDST
+1240 GEEGSE

>member
-39 NGTDSAFQDNS
+39 NGTDSASQDNS

-86 EDADEKELE
+86 EDADEKDLE
-95 DLQLLYEKVEAV
+95 DLELRYEKVEEV
-107 VPTTELAVETIIH
+107 SPSEESVTTTIIQFD
-120 LEEAM
+120 ASM
-125 PEYFVLK
+125 PEYFVLE
-132 VSLEDSL
+132 VSLEDGS
-139 GQSVTEPY
+139 GQPVTDPY
-147 ISNAYTQMIREVSEK
+147 TSNAYTQMIREVSGK
-162 TADDYRGEGDRLVE
+162 TADDYRDKGDRLVE
-176 LTETSGAAEGSYLV
+176 LAESSGADEGSYLV
-190 LADDVLRIEEGARPA
+190 LADDVLRIEEGAA
-205 DGIENTGGL
+205 ENAKSDGGL
-214 MIDMM
+214 QIEMT

-313 TTVTK
+313 ETVTK

-350 SWTKTTASVTVINEM
+350 SWKKTTANVTVINEM

-382 ITLISIPLVVTGLIN
+382 ITLISIPLVVTGVIN

-410 GGGVRFDFDMTT
+410 SGGVRFDFDMTT
-422 GIEIGVSVGW
+422 GIEIGASVGW
-432 TDCNLYV
+432 TGCNLYV

-508 FQCVDGDVGYKS
+508 FQCVDGDVSYKS

-633 DTGHIYKVKADFEEK
+633 DTGHTYEVKVDFEEK

-679 QEGKATDMP
+679 QEGKTTDMP

-701 IPDQKPKKDGLIF
+701 IPDQTPKKDGLIF
-714 LGWSKNQSALT
+714 LGWSKDQSALT

-745 WAYETYTVQFDSN
+745 WAYETYTVRFDSN
-758 KPGNASTEMAGTMDK
+758 KPGNASNKITGTMADLGAEYRK
-773 MSPPYKDPFNL
+773 MFTL
-784 AENMYTLPG
+784 TENAYHLDG

-798 WNTKPDGTGNSYT
+798 WNTKPDGTGNPYT
-811 DQSLI
+811 DQALI
-816 QEPLENGQKKTVTL
+816 QEPLENGQKKTITL

-876 HWDAFAF
+876 HWDTSAF

-893 VNLCTLDDDGTPT
+893 VNLCTLDDDGTPI

-917 NSTTIIIRNDGEMVN
+917 NSTTIIIKNDGKMVDTAEPGN
-932 TNTPETDIILKK
+932 DIVLKDLNEETEF
-944 SQGSE
+944 QGIFTRVE
-949 EYEGVFEKVND
+949 N

-971 IVPNGIYEVIFTGS
+971 TVPKGIYEVIFKGS

-1008 FYTVE
+1008 FYTVK
-1013 ILADAPHATSWI
+1013 ISADAPHATSWI
-1025 ESSEEKKRKKEKVL
+1025 GEKERREKEKVL

-1063 STPGFENDDATK
+1063 STPGFENDDATNPN
-1075 AKQTIIVTGQVL
+1075 QTITVTGQVL

-1104 FEGGGEPVLQDMVY
+1104 FDGGGELVIQDMVY

-1133 YNFARWTETAE
+1133 YNFAGWTKTES
-1144 WVGKEYED
+1144 WPGPVEYTD
-1152 GEEVE
+1152 KMSVL
-1157 NLTAQNN
+1157 NLTSKNDDEVQ
-1164 GKFSLNAQWNP
+1164 LYAQWTP
-1175 VRTYINFHENGGNGS
+1175 VPIWIKFYANGGTGTMS
-1190 MLSQE
+1190 DQK
-1195 TFYETITTLSLC
+1195 TFYKSETPLSPC
-1207 KFTREHWL
+1207 EFTREHWL
-1215 FTGWNTKTDG
+1215 FTGWNTKNDG

-1246 LDLYA
+1246 LALYA

-1266 GTLTEPNPSTYTFE
+1266 GTLTEPNPSTYTYE

-1305 EPEKKVTIQK
+1305 KPEKEVTIQK

-1330 MKTIT
+1330 IKTIT

>member
-39 NGTDSAFQDNS
+39 NGTDSASQDNS

-132 VSLEDSL
+132 VSLEDSS

-318 SYDLQKTFPISVW
+318 SYDLQKTFPISAW

-410 GGGVRFDFDMTT
+410 SGGVRFDFDMTT

-508 FQCVDGDVGYKS
+508 FQCVDGDVSYKS

-688 DAIYTYPDQTTTN
+688 DVIYTYPDQTTTN
-701 IPDQKPKKDGLIF
+701 IPGQTPKKDGLIF

-725 VDYKPGDNITAAE
+725 VDYKPGDKITAAE

-745 WAYETYTVQFDSN
+745 WAYEKYTVQFDSN
-758 KPGNASTEMAGTMDK
+758 KPGNASTEMTGTMDK
-773 MSPPYKDPFNL
+773 MSPTYKDPFHL

-830 YAQWQPKKYTV
+830 YAQWEPKKYTV
-841 TFTDENQE
+841 TFTDENQQK
-849 SYTQEMTFDQAAKLD
+849 YTQEMTFDQAAKLD
-864 ACKFTKANSIFT
+864 ACKFTKENSIFT

-893 VNLCTLDDDGTPT
+893 VNLCTLDDNGNPT

-917 NSTTIIIRNDGEMVN
+917 NSTTIIIKNDGKMVN
-932 TNTPETDIILKK
+932 TNTPGTDIILKK
-944 SQGSE
+944 FQGSE
-949 EYEGVFEKVND
+949 EYKGVFEKVKD
-960 GIYKIDSSSGT
+960 GIYKINSSSGT
-971 IVPNGIYEVIFTGS
+971 TVPEDTYEVIFTGG

-999 PTPGAYNFD
+999 STPGAYNFD
-1008 FYTVE
+1008 FYTVK
-1013 ILADAPHATSWI
+1013 ISADDHATSWI
-1025 ESSEEKKRKKEKVL
+1025 GEESTTKKEKVM

-1050 DEGYSFESYTATG
+1050 EKGYSFESYTATG
-1063 STPGFENDDATK
+1063 SAPGFEENDATRPN
-1075 AKQTIIVTGQVL
+1075 QTITVTGQVL

-1133 YNFARWTETAE
+1133 YNFAGWTETAE
-1144 WVGKEYED
+1144 WVGKEYKD

-1175 VRTYINFHENGGNGS
+1175 VKTYINFHENGGNGS

-1195 TFYETITTLSLC
+1195 TFYETITTLSRC
-1207 KFTREHWL
+1207 EFTREHWL

-1234 KFVSYN
+1234 EFVSYN
-1240 GVEDST
+1240 GEEGSE

-1261 YDLAG
+1261 YDLTG
-1266 GTLTEPNPSTYTFE
+1266 GTLTEPNPSTYTYE

-1305 EPEKKVTIQK
+1305 EPEKEVTIQK

-1348 GSISINAEYDSE
+1348 GSISIDAEYDSE

-1368 REHYTFA
+1368 REHYIFV

-1390 YKVTKDEMFQ
+1390 YKVTKDETFQ

>member
-39 NGTDSAFQDNS
+39 NGTDSASQDNS

-58 VNVSVDPAGKTANI
+58 VNVSVDPVGKTANI

-86 EDADEKELE
+86 EDADEKELG

-132 VSLEDSL
+132 VSLEDSS

-190 LADDVLRIEEGARPA
+190 LADGVLRIEEGARPA

-219 PANDGTLYCN
+219 PENDGTLYCN

-350 SWTKTTASVTVINEM
+350 SWTKTTANVTVINEM

-410 GGGVRFDFDMTT
+410 SGGVRFDFDMTT

-508 FQCVDGDVGYKS
+508 FQCVDGDVSYKS

-679 QEGKATDMP
+679 QEGTATNMP
-688 DAIYTYPDQTTTN
+688 DAIYTYLDQTTTN
-701 IPDQKPKKDGLIF
+701 IPDQTPKKDGLIF

-745 WAYETYTVQFDSN
+745 WAYETYTVRFDSN
-758 KPGNASTEMAGTMDK
+758 KPGNASNKITGTMADLGAEYRK
-773 MSPPYKDPFNL
+773 MFTL
-784 AENMYTLPG
+784 TENAYHLDG

-798 WNTKPDGTGNSYT
+798 WNTEPDGSGIGYS
-811 DQSLI
+811 DKEFI
-816 QEPLENGQKKTVTL
+816 QEPLESGQKKTITL

-893 VNLCTLDDDGTPT
+893 VNLCTLDDNGNPI
-906 GKELRANWIEN
+906 GKVLVANWIEN
-917 NSTTIIIRNDGEMVN
+917 NSTTIIIRNNGEMVDTADPGN
-932 TNTPETDIILKK
+932 NIILKDLNGTTK
-944 SQGSE
+944 FLGI
-949 EYEGVFEKVND
+949 FTKVEN
-960 GIYKIDSSSGT
+960 GIYKINSISGT
-971 IVPNGIYEVIFTGS
+971 TVPEGTYKVIFTGD
-985 LAGYDAS
+985 LEGYDAS

-999 PTPGAYNFD
+999 STPGAYNFD

-1013 ILADAPHATSWI
+1013 ISADAPHATSWI
-1025 ESSEEKKRKKEKVL
+1025 GEKETTIKEKVL

-1050 DEGYSFESYTATG
+1050 EKGYSFESYTAVG
-1063 STPGFENDDATK
+1063 STPGFEENDATRPN
-1075 AKQTIIVTGQVL
+1075 QTITVTGQVL

-1104 FEGGGEPVLQDMVY
+1104 FPGGGEPVIQDMVY

-1133 YNFARWTETAE
+1133 YNFAGWTETAE
-1144 WVGKEYED
+1144 WVGQEYED
-1152 GEEVE
+1152 GEQVG
-1157 NLTAQNN
+1157 NLTAENN
-1164 GKFSLNAQWNP
+1164 GEFSLNAQWNP
-1175 VRTYINFHENGGNGS
+1175 VKTYINFHENGGNGS

-1195 TFYETITTLSLC
+1195 TFYETITTLSPC
-1207 KFTREHWL
+1207 EFTREHWL

-1240 GVEDST
+1240 GEEGSE

-1261 YDLAG
+1261 YDLTG
-1266 GTLTEPNPSTYTFE
+1266 GTLTEPNPSTYTYE

-1315 GSSGDRTYRANWKPE
+1315 GSSGDRTYRANWQPE

-1360 ITLPDMPV
+1360 IPLPDMPV

-1390 YKVTKDEMFQ
+1390 YKVTKDETFQ
-1400 AAWNPVRYGIS
+1400 AIWNPVRYGIS

>member
-39 NGTDSAFQDNS
+39 NGTDSASQDNS

-132 VSLEDSL
+132 VSLEDSS

-410 GGGVRFDFDMTT
+410 SGGVRFDFDMTT
-422 GIEIGVSVGW
+422 GIEIGASVGW

-508 FQCVDGDVGYKS
+508 FQCVDGDVSYKS

-529 AIFSRGISGDLGPT
+529 AIFSRGISGDVGPT

-688 DAIYTYPDQTTTN
+688 DVIYTYPDQTTTN
-701 IPDQKPKKDGLIF
+701 IPDQTPKKDGLIF

-745 WAYETYTVQFDSN
+745 WAYETYTVRFDSN
-758 KPGNASTEMAGTMDK
+758 KPGNASNKITGTMADLGAEYRK
-773 MSPPYKDPFNL
+773 MFTL
-784 AENMYTLPG
+784 TENAYHLDG

-798 WNTKPDGTGNSYT
+798 WNTEPDGSGIGYS
-811 DQSLI
+811 DKEFI
-816 QEPLENGQKKTVTL
+816 QEPLESGQKKTITL

-841 TFTDENQE
+841 TFTDENQQK
-849 SYTQEMTFDQAAKLD
+849 YTQEMTFDQAAKLD

-876 HWDAFAF
+876 HWDTLEL
-883 GSSYSNEETV
+883 GSNYSNEEMV
-893 VNLCTLDDDGTPT
+893 VNLCTLDVDGTPI

-917 NSTTIIIRNDGEMVN
+917 NSTAIIIRNNGEMVD
-932 TNTPETDIILKK
+932 TTDPGKDIILKDRNGTTK
-944 SQGSE
+944 FQGIFTRVE
-949 EYEGVFEKVND
+949 N

-971 IVPNGIYEVIFTGS
+971 TVPNGIYEVIFTGS
-985 LAGYDAS
+985 LAEYDAS

-1013 ILADAPHATSWI
+1013 ISADAPHATSWI
-1025 ESSEEKKRKKEKVL
+1025 GEKETTKKEKVL

-1063 STPGFENDDATK
+1063 SAPGFEENDATRPN
-1075 AKQTIIVTGQVL
+1075 QTITITGQVL

-1133 YNFARWTETAE
+1133 YNFAGWTETAE
-1144 WVGKEYED
+1144 WVGKEYKD

-1157 NLTAQNN
+1157 NLTAENN
-1164 GKFSLNAQWNP
+1164 GEFSLNAQWNP
-1175 VRTYINFHENGGNGS
+1175 VKTYINFHENGGNGS
-1190 MLSQE
+1190 MLSQK
-1195 TFYETITTLSLC
+1195 TFYETITTLSPC
-1207 KFTREHWL
+1207 EFTREHWL
-1215 FTGWNTKTDG
+1215 FTGWNTKKDG

-1246 LDLYA
+1246 LVLYA

-1261 YDLAG
+1261 YDLTG
-1266 GTLTEPNPSTYTFE
+1266 GTLTEPNPSTYTYE

-1348 GSISINAEYDSE
+1348 GSISIDAEYDSE

-1390 YKVTKDEMFQ
+1390 YKVTKDETFQ
-1400 AAWNPVRYGIS
+1400 AIWNPVRYGIS

>member
-39 NGTDSAFQDNS
+39 NGTDSASQDNS

-313 TTVTK
+313 KTVTK
-318 SYDLQKTFPISVW
+318 SYDLQKTFPISAW

-382 ITLISIPLVVTGLIN
+382 ITLISIPLGVTGLIN

-410 GGGVRFDFDMTT
+410 SGGVRFDFDMTT

-508 FQCVDGDVGYKS
+508 FQCVDGDVSYKS

-701 IPDQKPKKDGLIF
+701 IPGQTPKKDGLIF
-714 LGWSKNQSALT
+714 LGWSKDQSALT
-725 VDYKPGDNITAAE
+725 MDYKPGDNITAAE

-758 KPGNASTEMAGTMDK
+758 KPGNASTEIAGTMDK
-773 MSPPYKDPFNL
+773 MSPTYKDPFNL
-784 AENMYTLPG
+784 AKNMYTLSG

-816 QEPLENGQKKTVTL
+816 QDPLENGQKKTVTL

-917 NSTTIIIRNDGEMVN
+917 NSTTIIIINDGKMVD
-932 TNTPETDIILKK
+932 TNTPQTDIILKK
-944 SQGSE
+944 FQGSE

-971 IVPNGIYEVIFTGS
+971 TVPEGTYEVIFTGG

-1013 ILADAPHATSWI
+1013 ISADAPHATSWI
-1025 ESSEEKKRKKEKVL
+1025 GEKETTKKEKVL

-1094 NRYQVIFNPN
+1094 NRYQVIFKPN
-1104 FEGGGEPVLQDMVY
+1104 FDGGGEPVIQDMVY

-1133 YNFARWTETAE
+1133 YEFAGWTTTQE
-1144 WVGKEYED
+1144 WKEQVEYEN
-1152 GEEVE
+1152 GECVE
-1157 NLTAQNN
+1157 SLTSVNN
-1164 GKFSLNAQWNP
+1164 GVVQLYAQWTP
-1175 VRTYINFHENGGNGS
+1175 VPIWIKFYANGGTGT
-1190 MLSQE
+1190 MLDQE
-1195 TFYETITTLSLC
+1195 TFYESGALLSPC
-1207 KFTREHWL
+1207 EFTREHWL
-1215 FTGWNTKTDG
+1215 FTGWNTKEDG
-1225 TGISYPDKS
+1225 TGISYPDES
-1234 KFVSYN
+1234 EFVSYN

-1261 YDLAG
+1261 YDLTG
-1266 GTLTEPNPSTYTFE
+1266 GTLTEPNPSTYTYE

-1348 GSISINAEYDSE
+1348 GSISIDAEYDSE

-1368 REHYTFA
+1368 REHYIFA

-1390 YKVTKDEMFQ
+1390 YKVTKDETFQ
-1400 AAWNPVRYGIS
+1400 AIWNPVRYGIS

-1430 TEDFTLINP
+1430 TEEFTLINP